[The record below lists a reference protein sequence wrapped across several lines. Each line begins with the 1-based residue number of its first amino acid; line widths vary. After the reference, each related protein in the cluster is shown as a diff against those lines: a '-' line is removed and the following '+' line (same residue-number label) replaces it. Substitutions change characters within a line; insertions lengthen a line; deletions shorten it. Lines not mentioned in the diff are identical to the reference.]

1 MENLRGYNSQ
11 SYHEGVLEVEL
22 CTVATTILGSFV
34 CVGEEVLLLGAPTL
48 TITCDRRI
56 SDAVLYQVVATSEIA
71 TLEHLLNMIKWQVL
85 TSADLWLQAAEPN
98 G

>member
-22 CTVATTILGSFV
+22 CTVATTLLGSFV
-34 CVGEEVLLLGAPTL
+34 CVGVLLLGVPTL

-56 SDAVLYQVVATSEIA
+56 SDAVRYQVVATSEIA

>member
-11 SYHEGVLEVEL
+11 SYYEGVLEVEL

-34 CVGEEVLLLGAPTL
+34 CVGVLLLGVPTL

>member
-1 MENLRGYNSQ
+1 MENLRGCNSQ

-34 CVGEEVLLLGAPTL
+34 CVGVLLLGVPTL
-48 TITCDRRI
+48 TISCDRRI